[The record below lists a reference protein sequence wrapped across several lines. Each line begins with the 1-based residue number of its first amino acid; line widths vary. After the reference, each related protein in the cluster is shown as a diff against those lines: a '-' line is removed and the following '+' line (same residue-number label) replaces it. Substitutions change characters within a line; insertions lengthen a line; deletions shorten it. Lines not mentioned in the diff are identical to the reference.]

1 MHVPVVAEVMVGVV
15 FGECYVEASLSA
27 SVAPLLDYC
36 LRLEAV
42 LSVVSYAFDSVN
54 FYSS

>member
-1 MHVPVVAEVMVGVV
+1 VGVV